1 MKGGVIC
8 SKRQGQ
14 SHSDQTCLW
23 PVTRG
28 SVEAD
33 SMLVCVMLFMPGLVA
48 EAMQEGFIFLHKL
61 VAYLFKK

>member
-23 PVTRG
+23 PVTSG

-33 SMLVCVMLFMPGLVA
+33 SMLVCVMLFMPGLVSA
-48 EAMQEGFIFLHKL
+48 TMQEGLIYFFAQISWLFI
-61 VAYLFKK
+61 